1 MAVGSCDT
9 TAAPAPQNKW
19 DDALSLAF
27 YSFPNPVSSKLSSP
41 GRFFFFFGI
50 SLKYTVQYNFMELLV
65 VNTDSGESQL
75 T

>member
-1 MAVGSCDT
+1 MTVGSCDI

-19 DDALSLAF
+19 DDALSLTF
-27 YSFPNPVSSKLSSP
+27 YSFPNPVYSKLSSP

-50 SLKYTVQYNFMELLV
+50 NLKYTVQCNFMELLV
-65 VNTDSGESQL
+65 VNMDSGKSQL